1 MLDLNKLNKKQKSTN
16 SNVHPKVR
24 AMSDVVAFRLARL
37 VAAHERDGSY
47 WFNKNFQLSL
57 TQWRV
62 LGLSKEFEP
71 IMFKDIRLM
80 LNIDKGQLSRA
91 VKHLVSRDILFTNI
105 SKKDAR
111 LVEIHTT
118 SKGKKLHGEVLKF
131 SILRNEL
138 IVKNLTKLECQEF
151 FRLLEKIS
159 SVKLEEI

>member
-24 AMSDVVAFRLARL
+24 AMSDVVAFRLALL

-47 WFNKNFQLSL
+47 WLKKEFEL
-57 TQWRV
+57 TLIEWRV

-71 IMFKDIRLM
+71 IIFKDIRLM

-118 SKGKKLHGEVLKF
+118 SKGKKLHDEVLKF

-159 SVKLEEI
+159 SVKLEKI

>member
-1 MLDLNKLNKKQKSTN
+1 MLDLNKLNKKQKNTN
-16 SNVHPKVR
+16 SNVHPKVL
-24 AMSDVVAFRLARL
+24 AMSDVVAFRLALL

-47 WFNKNFQLSL
+47 WLKKEFEL
-57 TQWRV
+57 TLIEWRV
-62 LGLSKEFEP
+62 LGITNEFEP
-71 IMFKDIRLM
+71 VIFKDIRLM

-118 SKGKKLHGEVLKF
+118 SKGKKLHDEVLKF

-159 SVKLEEI
+159 SVKLEKI

>member
-24 AMSDVVAFRLARL
+24 AMSDVVAFRLALL

-47 WFNKNFQLSL
+47 WLKKEFEL
-57 TQWRV
+57 TLIEWRV

-71 IMFKDIRLM
+71 IIFKDIRLM

-91 VKHLVSRDILFTNI
+91 VKQLVSRDILFTNI

-118 SKGKKLHGEVLKF
+118 SKGKKLHDEVLKF

-159 SVKLEEI
+159 SVKLEKI